1 MRLTGPFEIIQRNR
15 NGTYHVKD
23 SSGVVLKKA
32 YSGNKFRRYE
42 IRHQKIINAFKNMI
56 VVNVTESLPRMGRTR
71 KNVHKGDEFP
81 RLVDASEEED

>member
-23 SSGVVLKKA
+23 SKGVVLRKA

-42 IRHQKIINAFKNMI
+42 IRHRWGEP
-56 VVNVTESLPRMGRTR
+56 VVVIEQD
-71 KNVHKGDEFP
+71 KYIHKGDEFP
-81 RLVDASEEED
+81 RLIDASEEEN